1 MAAEPDRLRELFSTV
16 LEPDAPL
23 EALRAGREAR
33 ELMTAWESNL
43 ARLALAQGATWEG
56 IGAALGISR
65 QAAWERLRPG
75 ISRVIQEERSRIQT
89 EQSRLKEE
97 RAKRWP
103 TKKN

>member
-1 MAAEPDRLRELFSTV
+1 MAPEPDRLRELLSLF
-16 LEPDAPL
+16 LDAEAPI

-33 ELMTAWESNL
+33 ELMTAWDSHL
-43 ARLALAQGATWEG
+43 ARQALAGGVTWEG

-75 ISRVIQEERSRIQT
+75 IAREIDEERSRIQS

-97 RAKRWP
+97 RRKKWSTAK
-103 TKKN
+103 N